1 MGPNRDWSG
10 FMYRPKAFTLIELL
24 VVIGV
29 IAVLMSIMMP
39 ALSKA
44 KAQAKNAICFNNMRQ
59 IGLAANFYA
68 DDWDLRIPRGTGGP
82 IWFQVFMP
90 YLAQRPINDDY
101 RNVKIYRCPSYPDK
115 EQTVCYVV
123 NGWGFGSSSDM
134 VGTETGKATKL
145 TECRRRAYTLYL
157 ADNEYGKWRM
167 IITSAADDGVRRC
180 DVWHPNHLPTSN
192 IQDITY
198 GRRVARKRHKE
209 GANCLYLDWHVE
221 YVPTEEMTVDM
232 WRFHKTGRQ

>member
-1 MGPNRDWSG
+1 MIMRKQ
-10 FMYRPKAFTLIELL
+10 RAFTLMELL
-24 VVIGV
+24 VVMAV
-29 IAVLMSIMMP
+29 ISVLLGMLLP
-39 ALSKA
+39 TLTKA
-44 KAQAKNAICFNNMRQ
+44 KDQTRAAICMSNMRQ
-59 IGLAANFYA
+59 IGFGADFYA
-68 DDWDLRIPRGTGGP
+68 GDWDSQVPRGTDGP
-82 IWFQVFMP
+82 IWFMVFMP

-209 GANCLYLDWHVE
+209 GANCL
-221 YVPTEEMTVDM
+221 
-232 WRFHKTGRQ
+232 